1 MVGKSKCDSGSNIL
15 DGDISSCFVLKFYL
29 IYTDIPKLF
38 KIKISLNLLKHMSSL
53 YRKWTCVAVHR
64 ISNIQGLPGPIMIL

>member
-15 DGDISSCFVLKFYL
+15 DGDISSYFVLKFYL
-29 IYTDIPKLF
+29 IYRYSKLF
-38 KIKISLNLLKHMSSL
+38 EIKISLNLLKHMPSL

-64 ISNIQGLPGPIMIL
+64 ISNMQGLPGPIMIL